1 VTTLR
6 TSIYD
11 KIFTDLIM
19 PITSKLKYTAYI
31 TDMINSPLLQSL
43 DAVTQSSRGR
53 GRVLQA
59 EVRTLF
65 NGLRGGPLHPGGL
78 VLILVVPWVGPWVI
92 SSVMSGL
99 YAGRGLIAGSASFA
113 LHRLVIVILEG
124 FRGRVAA

>member
-1 VTTLR
+1 MI
-6 TSIYD
+6 IY
-11 KIFTDLIM
+11 ISTDLVM
-19 PITSKLKYTAYI
+19 SITSKLKYTAYI
-31 TDMINSPLLQSL
+31 TVMINSPLLQSL
-43 DAVTQSSRGR
+43 DAVTQSPRGR

-65 NGLRGGPLHPGGL
+65 HGLRGGPLHPGGL

-99 YAGRGLIAGSASFA
+99 YAGRGLIAGSASLA

-124 FRGRVAA
+124 FGGRVAA